1 VLNGS
6 EQAPVADGG
15 VAGPSNRPASDYH
28 AATEAA
34 AAAVATCGRIFF
46 YFDFLI
52 IILEIN
58 PMKYF
63 FKKI

>member
-1 VLNGS
+1 MDRSKRQSPTEALPAQQG
-6 EQAPVADGG
+6 
-15 VAGPSNRPASDYH
+15 NRPASDYH

-34 AAAVATCGRIFF
+34 AAAVATCGRFFF

-58 PMKYF
+58 PVKYF
-63 FKKI
+63 LKKI